1 MVHCSNSVFQLF
13 FWLRTF
19 FLFLQKNLLIRFSFP
34 VFAPLNLY
42 NEVLIF
48 CQSITFLLKLFF
60 STQKCQKTVTECIL
74 WLNPGKKIFAWR
86 WRTLE
91 CEKQLVKWPYSLVL
105 PRERVCDS
113 TRTLFTRY
121 RHRLRGVPPRPNT
134 LQVSCFTRYYT
145 IRCFPC
151 SGKRI
156 SNGFNMKLAWIY
168 PYWMLVTKKM
178 NNT

>member
-74 WLNPGKKIFAWR
+74 WLNPGKKF
-86 WRTLE
+86 
-91 CEKQLVKWPYSLVL
+91 L
-105 PRERVCDS
+105 PEGGERS
-113 TRTLFTRY
+113 NARSNSSSGHT
-121 RHRLRGVPPRPNT
+121 
-134 LQVSCFTRYYT
+134 VSCFLESECATRRGHSLRDT
-145 IRCFPC
+145 AIVFEEFR
-151 SGKRI
+151 
-156 SNGFNMKLAWIY
+156 
-168 PYWMLVTKKM
+168 LVQILFRWVVSQDIIPFDVFRALEKE
-178 NNT
+178 